1 MNKLIRPETGSH
13 HAKWR
18 KYSMRQHRLTS
29 SLTRLAIVLAI
40 LLFGAS
46 ASATAMPNHL
56 LLQSEESFRDQLG
69 GRAVP
74 IAEGV
79 YQVDLPSGEQIRVAF
94 GQAGMKHDI
103 AWLRSEIS
111 NLRAQIGQDGEN
123 QARASRLRLL
133 NRALA
138 KLEPQLAQK
147 SITAYAADDGPVCS
161 GYVYHLDGGHNPG
174 MVGGTT
180 WGEASVGP
188 DGFGPPAP
196 AYRCVAYSYVGT
208 TDGYENFYWDDDTED
223 QSGQASAS
231 ATTNCGYASWFCPT
245 WESFNW
251 IRNYGCF
258 DGYRS
263 IHWDQDNPN

>member
-1 MNKLIRPETGSH
+1 
-13 HAKWR
+13 
-18 KYSMRQHRLTS
+18 MRQVRLTR
-29 SLTRLAIVLAI
+29 SLTRLAIVLVV
-40 LLFGAS
+40 LLFGANG
-46 ASATAMPNHL
+46 AATATPNRL

-69 GRAVP
+69 DRAVP
-74 IAEGV
+74 IAKGV
-79 YQVDLPSGEQIRVAF
+79 YQVQLPSGERILVAF
-94 GQAGMKHDI
+94 GREGLKYDI
-103 AWLRSEIS
+103 ARLRAEIS
-111 NLRAQIGQDGEN
+111 AFRGQDN
-123 QARASRLRLL
+123 VQATASRLRLL
-133 NRALA
+133 RHALA
-138 KLEPQLAQK
+138 GLEQQMAEQERPVESPR
-147 SITAYAADDGPVCS
+147 SITANASVDGSVCS

-208 TDGYENFYWDDDTED
+208 TDEYDNFSWDESVDD
-223 QSGQASAS
+223 QSGAASAAAS
-231 ATTNCGYASWFCPT
+231 TNCGYASWSCPT

-263 IHWDQDNPN
+263 IHRDQNNPN

>member
-1 MNKLIRPETGSH
+1 
-13 HAKWR
+13 
-18 KYSMRQHRLTS
+18 MRQDRFTR
-29 SLTRLAIVLAI
+29 SLTRLMVVLVI
-40 LLFGAS
+40 LLFGATG
-46 ASATAMPNHL
+46 AAKALPNRL

-69 GRAVP
+69 DRAVP
-74 IAEGV
+74 IAKGV
-79 YQVDLPSGEQIRVAF
+79 YQVDLPSGERIRVSF
-94 GQAGMKHDI
+94 GHEGMKHDI

-111 NLRAQIGQDGEN
+111 TLRTEIAQDGN
-123 QARASRLRLL
+123 SQARASRLRLL

-138 KLEPQLAQK
+138 KLEPQITKK
-147 SITAYAADDGPVCS
+147 SVTAYSADDGPVCS

-208 TDGYENFYWDDDTED
+208 TDEYDNFYWDDDTDD
-223 QSGQASAS
+223 QSGQASAAAS
-231 ATTNCGYASWFCPT
+231 TNCGYASWSCPN

-258 DGYRS
+258 NGYRS
-263 IHWDQDNPN
+263 IHRDQNNPN